1 MNRRDLLIKV
11 TATAAAC
18 VLAAMPSTRR
28 SLLIEAVMSFEDSA
42 RAELL
47 SAAGWEVVRVV
58 SFPAVSS
65 DSGILSSGA
74 ALAL

>member
-1 MNRRDLLIKV
+1 MEKV
-11 TATAAAC
+11 NKLNGHQAI
-18 VLAAMPSTRR
+18 MP
-28 SLLIEAVMSFEDSA
+28 FENTA

-47 SAAGWEVVRVV
+47 SAAVWEVVCVV